1 MSKKSSHF
9 DINNSYSY
17 SGYECIC
24 SNTLPQVFNDVVVN
38 LPPTTVSSNLTSVVL
53 PSSSNIAVESV
64 SASPIIGIIN
74 NQYSSENIVLANNKE
89 YEPAFTKM
97 LTAFGTISQESGVNT
112 SVVPSVQTIPIGTAL
127 SQIQSKSLGQEVQ
140 QDDAKELKR
149 ELITETV
156 TSLTQKKIEDQ
167 VGKIT
172 DENGIPPEFASQIK
186 SLISSNTAEEI
197 ERSLTADP
205 SIINKKEDTANLIAQ
220 SISNNFDV
228 QIPQERKDE
237 IIINIVSQVM
247 AETDYINNEMVA
259 AEFITRTPEIKSEL
273 NKISDKM
280 TNIMNNSNI
289 QVNDQSGT
297 VTVMPSTQ
305 TINQIVN
312 EKNEQL
318 TGKLVETFKQVIE
331 GFEDNNGYTIR
342 LNKMGPLIKAIHTN
356 MANKIERNITQNIA
370 QNKLPEHFTQHPRKY
385 VRDNVSYLNDNL
397 NDINMDSVIRKN
409 LLNTFGNALGK
420 SITEHFSSTNQP
432 NNNVIVSAQVTDKEL
447 SNGNKQIAV
456 EAVCDKCNA
465 DTKAVAAAIVGTIAK
480 QSNTIPER
488 VTVNNSITD
497 DKKPIVNVIT
507 EVPIQTKTESVATS
521 VITAINTTAAPSQ
534 ASVPAPAQVP
544 APAPVQVPVP
554 VPAMMQSV
562 VVSNQ
567 KNKNSKCNKN
577 YKNNEN
583 NENNEKE
590 DSLFNIII
598 FIIVGFVIYR
608 LFIAN
613 K

>member
-24 SNTLPQVFNDVVVN
+24 SNTLPQVFNDIVVN
-38 LPPTTVSSNLTSVVL
+38 LPPTTVSSNMTSVIL
-53 PSSSNIAVESV
+53 PSSSNIGIESV
-64 SASPIIGIIN
+64 SGSPIIGIIN

-112 SVVPSVQTIPIGTAL
+112 PVVPSVQTIPIGTAL
-127 SQIQSKSLGQEVQ
+127 SQIQSKSLEQGIQ

-186 SLISSNTAEEI
+186 SLISSKTAEDI
-197 ERSLTADP
+197 ERSITADP

-259 AEFITRTPEIKSEL
+259 AEFITRTPKIKLEL

-280 TNIMNNSNI
+280 ADIMNNSNI

-432 NNNVIVSAQVTDKEL
+432 NNNVVVSAQVTDKEL

-488 VTVNNSITD
+488 VTVNTSMTD
-497 DKKPIVNVIT
+497 DKKPIVNVIA

-521 VITAINTTAAPSQ
+521 VITAINTTAE
-534 ASVPAPAQVP
+534 PAQ
-544 APAPVQVPVP
+544 APVPVQVPVQAP
-554 VPAMMQSV
+554 VSASGMMQSV

-577 YKNNEN
+577 YKN